1 MVVGVAFGSAT
12 VDLVLADVEFAP
24 EDRFDSLLLHSVEE
38 VNRAIDVA
46 VVSHGS
52 GSLTDFAEVCG

>member
-1 MVVGVAFGSAT
+1 MV
-12 VDLVLADVEFAP
+12 LVLADVEFAA
-24 EDRFDSLLLHSVEE
+24 EDRLDSLLLHSVEE

-52 GSLTDFAEVCG
+52 GGLTDFAEVCG